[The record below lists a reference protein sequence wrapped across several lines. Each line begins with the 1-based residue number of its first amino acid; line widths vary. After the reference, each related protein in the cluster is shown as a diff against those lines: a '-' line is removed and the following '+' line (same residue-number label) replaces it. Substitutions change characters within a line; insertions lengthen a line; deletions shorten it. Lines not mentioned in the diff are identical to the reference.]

1 MGHLE
6 QLQKELQQQGQEL
19 TAAYRQSKRAERAKT
34 AVLHNMT
41 NQMLAPVTAI
51 SASVDALV
59 DKFSGEKSG
68 VLEGLVDDIQQQGHV
83 VTGLLDDLLKKA
95 QDE

>member
-1 MGHLE
+1 
-6 QLQKELQQQGQEL
+6 
-19 TAAYRQSKRAERAKT
+19 
-34 AVLHNMT
+34 
-41 NQMLAPVTAI
+41 MLAPVTAI